1 MNDSIRPVNRSDVR
15 HIDAL
20 PVGARLAEFEILAL
34 LGVGGFGMVYKA
46 FDHSLHRTVAIKEYM
61 PATLATRV
69 EEGYLSAR
77 STTDGPAFQAGLAS
91 FVEEARMLAQ
101 FDHPSLVKVF
111 RFWEEKNTAYMVMP
125 LYHGMTL
132 KQARAHMRTP
142 PPEAWLRKL
151 LWSVLSALRVLH
163 DANMLHRDI
172 SPENIFL
179 QDFGPPVLLDLGASR
194 YAINDNDTKHTVV
207 LKINYAPIEQY
218 SQGAGMGTEPLAQG
232 PWSDLY
238 SLAAMVHGCL
248 CNDAP
253 LPSTLRLMRDRLV
266 PFARVAKTVEAQF
279 GEAYSASFVNA
290 IGKALKLQPEDRP
303 QSIDAFLSLLGMFVP
318 PAGMDH
324 FDFRAQLGGIWVEPK
339 DPTAVAAGTA
349 TSGADG
355 LRTVADATTASGVA
369 GVAGAHAHDAAK
381 AQAPASAA
389 PASAAPASA
398 APASAAPASAAPASS
413 AAFYDG
419 PATIFLEDERS
430 AAREAFEP
438 RAQATRV
445 SAGAQ
450 VRRRKTSRPHS
461 SESDRSPAM
470 KRRRAALSAT
480 NVRKRKPWLWSALAV
495 ALVVGAAAVGV
506 RINQAPAPATLATPA
521 AVPVMVT
528 DDILTE
534 FKLPMS
540 GDPQG
545 ASPDSASL
553 VPAVEAGSTGAPSE
567 STPKLASPSAARTT
581 SAQPTARR
589 KAATAPV
596 SPPPPEP
603 VVPVALP
610 AAVPT
615 PRPVAATAPVR
626 TAPAATLLCADSGAL
641 TRSSCLRAECRSA
654 EHRSNPAC
662 VEFRNAME
670 PFEKNQFAN

>member
-69 EEGYLSAR
+69 EDGYLSAR
-77 STTDGPAFQAGLAS
+77 STTDGPAFQAGLES

-194 YAINDNDTKHTVV
+194 YAINDNDTKQTVV

-253 LPSTLRLMRDRLV
+253 LPATLRLLRDRLV

-324 FDFRAQLGGIWVEPK
+324 FDFRAQLDGIWVEPK

-355 LRTVADATTASGVA
+355 LRTVADATASGAA
-369 GVAGAHAHDAAK
+369 GAAGAHAHDAAK
-381 AQAPASAA
+381 SQAPASAA
-389 PASAAPASA
+389 PVSAAPASA
-398 APASAAPASAAPASS
+398 

-480 NVRKRKPWLWSALAV
+480 SARKRKPWLWAALAV

-506 RINQAPAPATLATPA
+506 RINQAPAPVTLATPA
-521 AVPVMVT
+521 TVPAMAT

-534 FKLPMS
+534 FKLPSS
-540 GDPQG
+540 GDPQP

-553 VPAVEAGSTGAPSE
+553 MPSMEAGSTGAPTE
-567 STPKLASPSAARTT
+567 STPKLESSGAFRAA
-581 SAQPTARR
+581 SAQPAARK
-589 KAATAPV
+589 KAALAPA

-626 TAPAATLLCADSGAL
+626 AAPAATLLCADSGAL